1 MSPPPDR
8 PLEDPEQSIAALRRE
23 RDEALARE
31 AALAEVLQVIN
42 SSPGDLA
49 PVFDAI
55 LEKAQALLCD
65 AAHGALSI
73 YDGEFFRPV
82 ATRGLPEPFAERLRQ
97 GFRGRGNPVAEAL
110 LAGERFVHI
119 PDLVATYPG
128 LRAAT
133 ELAGTRTL
141 LSVPLRKD
149 GALLGVIVAFRQ
161 EVRPYTDKQIA
172 LLENFAAQAV
182 IAMENARLL
191 TETREALEQQ
201 TALPRYCRSS
211 TPHPE
216 RSAPFSIQSW
226 RRPTGFAVSLLG
238 LWSSMTAAKSALL
251 RCGACRNRWPNFCTS
266 RTSRLRDRLFR
277 ACSAANGS
285 SKSPIWPNWLSNTPT
300 I

>member
-1 MSPPPDR
+1 MSPTPDSTLDE
-8 PLEDPEQSIAALRRE
+8 PQVVIADLRRQLVERTAE
-23 RDEALARE
+23 RDEAQRKLDERASQLDEAQRRE
-31 AALAEVLQVIN
+31 AATAEVLQVIN

-161 EVRPYTDKQIA
+161 EVRPYT
-172 LLENFAAQAV
+172 V
-182 IAMENARLL
+182 GAR
-191 TETREALEQQ
+191 
-201 TALPRYCRSS
+201 
-211 TPHPE
+211 
-216 RSAPFSIQSW
+216 
-226 RRPTGFAVSLLG
+226 
-238 LWSSMTAAKSALL
+238 
-251 RCGACRNRWPNFCTS
+251 
-266 RTSRLRDRLFR
+266 
-277 ACSAANGS
+277 
-285 SKSPIWPNWLSNTPT
+285 
-300 I
+300 